1 MYMQSLYTVKTSLL
15 IYIEKMDETNY
26 ANVQSTINI
35 KLLKGTVSK
44 V

>member
-1 MYMQSLYTVKTSLL
+1 MYMQSLYTVKKTLMN
-15 IYIEKMDETNY
+15 YREKMDETNY

-35 KLLKGTVSK
+35 KLFKGTVSK